1 MTMTEA
7 PVLARNFY
15 NSLLK
20 WKDNKNK
27 KAMLVT
33 GARQIGKTSL
43 IRRFGKEQYECFVE
57 LNFITLPR
65 GDFGLQAEEETQPP
79 CFFLN

>member
-65 GDFGLQAEEETQPP
+65 ETSAFRPKRKRSLLA
-79 CFFLN
+79 FS